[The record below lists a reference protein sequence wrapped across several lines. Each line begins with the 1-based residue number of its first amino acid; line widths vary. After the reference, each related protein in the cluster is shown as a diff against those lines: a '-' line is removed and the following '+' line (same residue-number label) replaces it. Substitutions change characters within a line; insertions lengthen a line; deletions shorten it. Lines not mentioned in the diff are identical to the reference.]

1 MSVKA
6 AIGQSWAVDGHQA
19 GLEAARQ
26 ALDKLGRAPV
36 AFAWM
41 VVSHSYQVDQ
51 ALAGVTEVTGDAPI
65 LGFSTSAEIS
75 SVGRSHRSVLVGLL
89 SGENV
94 RGRSGWWPEFSQDSQ
109 ACTQKMLSTLH
120 PDPNENNMLLVVAD
134 GLGGS
139 ADLLCSSLADL
150 QIQVSG
156 CLASGDL
163 VRGRTYQIGARQ
175 SGSGGLAG
183 AVLSGDLTLGVG
195 VAHGWQPVG
204 ALARITR
211 LQGQWIRLM
220 DNQLPSEVYARY
232 FGYTA
237 RQWVYPP
244 LNSLVRLYPLG
255 FQEDENFVL
264 RSPIRIEADGS
275 LRMNTGL
282 VEGALADIMVG
293 TQVGCEQA
301 CRQAT
306 QQALSAL
313 GEATPCLAVL
323 LVDAAWQMLLELEPE
338 SELNAVREILGEDI
352 PILGGY
358 TLGQIASDSSQ
369 GKLDLHNQH
378 IAVLL
383 FGSPAVV

>member
-6 AIGQSWAVDGHQA
+6 AIGQSWVVDGHQA

-26 ALDKLGRAPV
+26 ALEKLGRAPI

-41 VVSHSYQVDQ
+41 IVSQAYQIEQ

-65 LGFSTSAEIS
+65 LGFSTSAEINNE
-75 SVGRSHRSVLVGLL
+75 GRSRRSVLVGLL
-89 SGENV
+89 SGENI
-94 RGRSGWWPEFSQDSQ
+94 RGRSGWWSEFNQDGQ
-109 ACTQKMLSTLH
+109 ACTQKMLAALH
-120 PDPNENNMLLVVAD
+120 PGQEENKMLLVVAD

-139 ADLLCSSLADL
+139 ADLLSSSLADL
-150 QIQVSG
+150 QLPVSG

-163 VRGRTYQIGARQ
+163 VRGRTYQIGGRQ
-175 SGSGGLAG
+175 SGSAGLAA
-183 AVLSGDLTLGVG
+183 AVLSGDLALGVG

-211 LQGQWIRLM
+211 LQGQWVRLM

-244 LNSLVRLYPLG
+244 LNSMVRLYPLG
-255 FQEDENFVL
+255 FKNTEKFVL
-264 RSPIRIEADGS
+264 RSPIRVEADGS
-275 LRMNTGL
+275 LRMNSNL
-282 VEGALADIMVG
+282 LEGALADLMVG
-293 TQVGCEQA
+293 TRAGCEQA
-301 CRQAT
+301 CRQAA

-313 GEATPCLAVL
+313 GEATPCLAIL
-323 LVDAAWQMLLELEPE
+323 LVDEAWQMLLELEPA
-338 SELNAVREILGEDI
+338 SEVNAVRAILGADI

-358 TLGQIASDSSQ
+358 TLGQIASDSIPGRLS
-369 GKLDLHNQH
+369 LYNQH
-378 IAVLL
+378 ITVLL
-383 FGSPAVV
+383 FGSPALA

>member
-1 MSVKA
+1 MGVKA
-6 AIGQSWAVDGHQA
+6 AIGQSWAVDSHQA

-41 VVSHSYQVDQ
+41 VVSHAYQVDQ
-51 ALAGVTEVTGDAPI
+51 ALAGVTEVTGDASI

-75 SVGRSHRSVLVGLL
+75 NAGRSRRSVLVGLL
-89 SGENV
+89 SGENI
-94 RGRSGWWPEFSQDSQ
+94 RGRSGWWPEFSQDGQ
-109 ACTQKMLSTLH
+109 ACTQKMLAALH
-120 PDPNENNMLLVVAD
+120 PDPEENNMLLVVAD
-134 GLGGS
+134 GLGGN

-150 QIQVSG
+150 HLPVSG

-163 VRGRTYQIGARQ
+163 VRGRTYQIGGRQ
-175 SGSGGLAG
+175 SGSGGLAA
-183 AVLSGDLTLGVG
+183 AVLSGDLSMGVG
-195 VAHGWQPVG
+195 MAHGWQPIG

-211 LQGQWIRLM
+211 LQGQWVRLL
-220 DNQLPSEVYARY
+220 DNQLPSEVYAHY

-244 LNSLVRLYPLG
+244 LNAMVRLYPLG
-255 FQEDENFVL
+255 FKEGDNFVL
-264 RSPIRIEADGS
+264 RSPIRVEADGS
-275 LRMNTGL
+275 LRMNTSL
-282 VEGALADIMVG
+282 VEGALADLMVG
-293 TQVGCEQA
+293 AQAGCEQA
-301 CRQAT
+301 SRQAA

-313 GEATPCLAVL
+313 GKATPCLAVL
-323 LVDAAWQMLLELEPE
+323 LVDAAWPMLLELEPE
-338 SELNAVREILGEDI
+338 SELKAVREILGENI

-358 TLGQIASDSSQ
+358 TLGQIASDASQ
-369 GKLDLHNQH
+369 GRVKLYNQH